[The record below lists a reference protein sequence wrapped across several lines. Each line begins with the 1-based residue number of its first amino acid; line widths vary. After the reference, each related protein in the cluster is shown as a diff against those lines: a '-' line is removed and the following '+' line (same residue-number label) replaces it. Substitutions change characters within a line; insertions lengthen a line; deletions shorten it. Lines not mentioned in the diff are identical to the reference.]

1 MKKEQV
7 TPGMLVSTPREALS
21 IIVDTRM
28 QTILESLYDAK
39 NLFNEVYTQIK
50 YEGDIASK
58 NVTEDFMTNKDNA
71 ISNASYMAAQKIEFD
86 LKVLYENKKKTGEYH
101 KN

>member
-1 MKKEQV
+1 
-7 TPGMLVSTPREALS
+7 
-21 IIVDTRM
+21 
-28 QTILESLYDAK
+28 
-39 NLFNEVYTQIK
+39 
-50 YEGDIASK
+50 
-58 NVTEDFMTNKDNA
+58 MTNIDNA